1 MYTTWTERFLAN
13 VSVFLSFSF
22 LLINYLSDVFF
33 RSISTCYLLLLVR
46 QCHIRHHLFK
56 QRVKA
61 NVKKI
66 TEVHR
71 IATNCYV
78 LLTVFIFFF
87 LLFSVR
93 YLQHSAETSWL
104 FYHYLTTFI
113 IFLSFLYPS
122 LHTFNLLM
130 EYIYFPDR
138 LNSIRNDKKNHVYIN
153 IHTAQLLLTKFRL
166 CFV

>member
-61 NVKKI
+61 NVKKN
-66 TEVHR
+66 HGS
-71 IATNCYV
+71 AQNCHK
-78 LLTVFIFFF
+78 LLRAVDCFQ
-87 LLFSVR
+87 LFSVR
-93 YLQHSAETSWL
+93 YLQRSAETSWL

-122 LHTFNLLM
+122 LRTFNLLM